1 MFSFTNVIHIIII
14 FQGTLLTIYIL
25 VSSNKKSK
33 GDRLLATIIGALTVQ
48 ILGLFFVNRGVA
60 SDFFQSV
67 NCAYGFLYGP
77 LLFFYIRCITQKQFV
92 FSKMNFLHFFPFL
105 VVCFGIWFTNGKIC
119 SPETYIGYVVHILFY
134 IFLCFIQVKK
144 YKQIMKAN
152 YSQLEWLNVGWLHGV
167 FVVFCLIVLTDI
179 AQFIAFFL
187 GLNTYFLE
195 NTVFL
200 LILVTINLLYFY
212 GFTSSRKPFGYSKE
226 DLLFTAALTSRK
238 RINTTLGENKKLIAK
253 LENHMLTHES
263 FKNYDLT
270 IATLAKEMDIPKR
283 KLSELIND
291 HYDQNFVDFINT
303 YRINSAKERFMNPK
317 SHAETI
323 LEVLYEVGFNS
334 KSSFN
339 TAFKK
344 KTGITP
350 SEFKSKFK

>member
-1 MFSFTNVIHIIII
+1 
-14 FQGTLLTIYIL
+14 
-25 VSSNKKSK
+25 
-33 GDRLLATIIGALTVQ
+33 
-48 ILGLFFVNRGVA
+48 
-60 SDFFQSV
+60 
-67 NCAYGFLYGP
+67 
-77 LLFFYIRCITQKQFV
+77 
-92 FSKMNFLHFFPFL
+92 
-105 VVCFGIWFTNGKIC
+105 
-119 SPETYIGYVVHILFY
+119 
-134 IFLCFIQVKK
+134 
-144 YKQIMKAN
+144 MKAN